1 MTAPAQNHTDRL
13 PDLQILAPL
22 AVEAAAARGGA
33 PWAHVHR
40 TGMGPRRSAR
50 SAELARQAAGSPVMI
65 AGFCGALDP
74 GLEPGDV
81 ILPTELRGPTGT
93 TLCDDTT
100 ILAGHLQR
108 AGFRVR
114 RGPIASTQ
122 RLVWGSRRRAL
133 HQSGALAVDMES
145 AWLASAV
152 GGQPLVTLRVVMDT
166 SHHEL
171 YRPLRTLSAFVT
183 AYRTLRRACELAQ
196 DWAGALS
203 SREVLL
209 ASPRASCAGVERA
222 VEIVERVLEE
232 RGAPVYVRKQIVHNA
247 HVVAELEERGAVFV
261 EELDQV
267 PRGATVIFS
276 AHGVSPA
283 VRREAAERG
292 LDVIDATCPL
302 VAKVHA
308 EARRFAQNGFD
319 IVLVGHEGHEE
330 VDGTLGEA
338 PERMHVIA
346 SPDEI
351 GDLEVADPERV
362 AYLTQTTL
370 AVDDTAAVVE
380 RLRERFPALVGPA
393 SSDICYATQNRQDAV
408 RALAAECD
416 IVLVVGSSNSS
427 NSRRLV
433 EVSERAGCPALLVED
448 GREIP
453 PQRLRDARRVGL
465 TAGASAPEELVE
477 DVIRAVEGLGSVTVT
492 ERTVAE
498 EDIRFKLPREVR
510 PTR

>member
-1 MTAPAQNHTDRL
+1 
-13 PDLQILAPL
+13 
-22 AVEAAAARGGA
+22 
-33 PWAHVHR
+33 
-40 TGMGPRRSAR
+40 
-50 SAELARQAAGSPVMI
+50 MI

-74 GLEPGDV
+74 ELAPGDIV
-81 ILPTELRGPTGT
+81 LPTELRGPTGT
-93 TLCDDTT
+93 TVCDDTT
-100 ILAGHLQR
+100 ILAGHLRR

-114 RGPIASTQ
+114 RGPMASTQ

-133 HQSGALAVDMES
+133 RHSGALAVDMES

-152 GGQPLVTLRVVMDT
+152 GGQPLVALRVVMDT
-166 SHHEL
+166 SRDEL
-171 YRPLRTLSAFVT
+171 YRPLLTLAAFLA
-183 AYRTLRRACELAQ
+183 AYRTLRQACELVQ
-196 DWAGALS
+196 EWAGALS
-203 SREVLL
+203 PREVLL

-222 VEIVERVLEE
+222 VEIVQRVLEE
-232 RGAPVYVRKQIVHNA
+232 RGAPIYVRKQIVHNS
-247 HVVAELEERGAVFV
+247 HVVAELQARGAVFV
-261 EELDQV
+261 EELDEV

-283 VRREAAERG
+283 VRREAGERG

-308 EARRFAQNGFD
+308 EARRFARNGFD

-338 PERMHVIA
+338 PDRTHVIA

-351 GDLEVADPERV
+351 GDLEVTDPDRV

-370 AVDDTAAVVE
+370 AVDDTSSVVE
-380 RLRERFPALVGPA
+380 KLRERYPTLAGPN

-416 IVLVVGSSNSS
+416 IVLVVGSANSS

-433 EVSERAGCPALLVED
+433 EVSERDGCPALLVED
-448 GREIP
+448 GGDIP
-453 PQRLRDARRVGL
+453 PERLRRTRRVGI
-465 TAGASAPEELVE
+465 TAGASAPEDLVE
-477 DVIRAVEGLGSVTVT
+477 DVIRAVEGLGPV
-492 ERTVAE
+492 TVAE
-498 EDIRFKLPREVR
+498 RAVAKEDVHFKLPPGVR
-510 PTR
+510 PPR